1 MTAAEVGA
9 LPESLKRGLIFT
21 FGGLIGEILITLTA
35 ILDFIHSNP
44 LNTSFRFT
52 PEQIETFLVALI
64 DKEIGNIRLI
74 VQENS

>member
-44 LNTSFRFT
+44 LHTNFRFT

-74 VQENS
+74 VSENS

>member
-9 LPESLKRGLIFT
+9 LSESLKRGLIFT

-44 LNTSFRFT
+44 LHTVFRFT

-74 VQENS
+74 VSENS

>member
-44 LNTSFRFT
+44 LHTTFRFT

-74 VQENS
+74 VSENS